1 MTAAKLGVDLNLFE
15 ILATSPKPLTTVDLA
30 IATCVEPDM
39 LLRLLKFIASIGLIK
54 ELQANLWG
62 PSNAT
67 RNLTDRNIAAGVN
80 HKYVDVDVDIF
91 YSVNLVSVGIRE
103 CMY

>member
-1 MTAAKLGVDLNLFE
+1 MTAAKIGVDLTIFE
-15 ILATSPKPLTTVDLA
+15 ILAASDEPQTTVDLA
-30 IATCVEPDM
+30 VAMSMEPDF

-67 RNLTDRNIAAGVN
+67 KNLADRNIAAGVN
-80 HKYVDVDVDIF
+80 HKYVASMYI
-91 YSVNLVSVGIRE
+91 LKGISSHGDGCTNRST
-103 CMY
+103 